1 MCPKTIPDPSERGS
15 AGHSGAAP
23 PASFEALLER
33 LQAIPTSRTGGAD
46 GLDEALDL
54 IAGFFAADR
63 AVLRLEGEPEAGGR
77 GSASAPGETPILE
90 VPVAVVGRKPIATIA
105 LYGAARAKPWADV
118 DAVRLRLAAWTVC
131 QLLRNQR
138 IELELQERQIW
149 LLMAME
155 SASVGVWDWDLG
167 NDHVRFVSPFDEHG
181 NGLRFRETA
190 GSSWFD
196 TTHPEDAVVSRPE
209 VDRAICGETE
219 AFSMVVR
226 QTVDPM
232 QHDRWAHI
240 YSRGRVIERDPT
252 GRARRMMGTF
262 EDVTDAQRRK
272 LAEREREAEMA
283 RTTRMASLGA
293 LASSVAHDLNQP
305 LTALTSFLEGSMQMI
320 SKGTATDTD
329 VVKAMER
336 SVAFAHR
343 ASDIVRSLRRLLQR
357 EAPLREPVDL
367 SSLLLEVRE
376 LLAREAAAAGVEI
389 EVSEASGPTVVQ
401 CNSLQIEQ
409 VLVNLVR
416 NAVEALDGTNRRR
429 RRVTLDLQ
437 EADGHVEI
445 RVSDTGPG
453 IPDDVMDHLFEP
465 LASGREPGRGLGLVI
480 CHSIAEI
487 YGGRLSVERTGP
499 EGTTFV
505 LALPRDEEGG
515 L

>member
-1 MCPKTIPDPSERGS
+1 VCRKTIPDPSERGS

-33 LQAIPTSRTGGAD
+33 LLTIPASRAGRAD
-46 GLDEALDL
+46 ALDEALDL
-54 IAGFFAADR
+54 IAGFFGADR
-63 AVLRLEGEPEAGGR
+63 AVLRLEGKPETGGR
-77 GSASAPGETPILE
+77 GPASAPGEAPILE
-90 VPVAVVGRKPIATIA
+90 VAVAVVGREPIATIA
-105 LYGAARAKPWADV
+105 LYGAARTAPWTDL

-131 QLLRNQR
+131 QVLRNQR
-138 IELELQERQIW
+138 IELERQERHTW

-181 NGLRFRETA
+181 NGLRIRETV

-196 TTHPEDAVVSRPE
+196 TTHPEDAVVSRPA
-209 VDRAICGETE
+209 VDRAVSGEAD

-226 QTVDPM
+226 QNADPL
-232 QHDRWAHI
+232 QQDRWVHI

-262 EDVTDAQRRK
+262 EDVTEAQRKAR
-272 LAEREREAEMA
+272 AVREREAEMG
-283 RTTRMASLGA
+283 RITRMASLGA
-293 LASSVAHDLNQP
+293 LASSLAHDLNQP
-305 LTALTSFLEGSMQMI
+305 LTALTSFLEGSMRMI

-329 VVKAMER
+329 VVEALER
-336 SVAFAHR
+336 SVAFAYR

-357 EAPLREPVDL
+357 EAPLRDPVDL
-367 SSLLLEVRE
+367 SSLLLEIRE
-376 LLAREAAAAGVEI
+376 HVAREAVAAGVEI
-389 EVSEASGPTVVQ
+389 EVAETSGLAVVRGDR
-401 CNSLQIEQ
+401 LQIEQ

-416 NAVEALDGTNRRR
+416 NAVEALDGTGRRR
-429 RRVTLDLQ
+429 RTVTLGVR
-437 EADGHVEI
+437 EADGHVEV

-453 IPDDVMDHLFEP
+453 IPDGVLDRLFEP
-465 LASGREPGRGLGLVI
+465 LASSREPGRGLGLAI

-487 YGGRLSVERTGP
+487 HGGRLSVERTGP

-505 LALPRDEEGG
+505 LALPRDEGG
-515 L
+515 GR